1 MAINS
6 SKVDEEQKEVL
17 KSATIRR
24 LFSYL
29 KNYKRQVAVV
39 LVVLAVTIAI
49 STVNPLLLE
58 YAIDVNIAQKD
69 WRGLVALCVFM
80 VVINLVYA
88 AGVRLRMLL
97 MARITNNILLEIRD
111 ELYTHIQTLSF
122 SFFDTRPAGKILAR
136 IIGDVNSLKDVLND
150 GVTKLIPNILT
161 IIAILV
167 IMMIK
172 NIWLSL
178 SAILV
183 LPLIAVGMYFIQIV
197 AHKRWQTF
205 RKKSSNVTAY
215 IHEDFSGIR
224 IIKSF
229 TAEQESQG
237 EFDRLLLEHQN
248 SFIHAVRLADG
259 FSAVIEVTWGIGT
272 FLLYFIG
279 ISVLGVDAVPIG
291 TFTAFAM
298 YLTMFWDPIQNLAGF
313 YNKLITN
320 LSAAER
326 IFEIL
331 DTPAEVADKPG
342 VTELPPIKGE
352 VTFDHVSF
360 AYSDDPD
367 TLVLKDVSFTA
378 APGETIALVGP
389 TGAGK
394 TTIVNLISRF
404 YNITSGTVRVDGHS
418 LTDVSINSLRA
429 QMGVMTQDNF
439 LFSGTI
445 RDNIAYGKLDATEEE
460 IIAAAKAVH
469 AHDFIIELPDGYD
482 LTVTAPEQA
491 AGVTAH
497 LRDGASTLAF
507 DDIILPA
514 GDLNGAGLTP
524 LTVLPYVVQA
534 IRSGYVDLTWT
545 EDGLQ
550 VVQLITDDHTAVRL
564 YLDGTVP
571 QCAELSVDDTLC
583 LRCTM
588 ENWNLEQGSMNDESQ
603 DPNLGRDQ
611 SQ

>member
-445 RDNIAYGKLDATEEE
+445 RDNLKWGDPAATDDDLWAACRAAHADEFLSRMPDGLDTDLGQGGCNVSGGQKQRLCIARTLLKHPKVLIFDDSTSAVDTATESGIRHALAGLGSVTKL
-460 IIAAAKAVH
+460 IIAQRITSVQSADLIVILDDGRLHAVGTHDELLAKDTIYQEIYHSQMKGGDA
-469 AHDFIIELPDGYD
+469 DG
-482 LTVTAPEQA
+482 E
-491 AGVTAH
+491 
-497 LRDGASTLAF
+497 
-507 DDIILPA
+507 
-514 GDLNGAGLTP
+514 
-524 LTVLPYVVQA
+524 A
-534 IRSGYVDLTWT
+534 IR
-545 EDGLQ
+545 
-550 VVQLITDDHTAVRL
+550 R
-564 YLDGTVP
+564 
-571 QCAELSVDDTLC
+571 
-583 LRCTM
+583 
-588 ENWNLEQGSMNDESQ
+588 
-603 DPNLGRDQ
+603 
-611 SQ
+611 

>member
-197 AHKRWQTF
+197 AHKRRSGKNLPMLRRISMRTSPVSA
-205 RKKSSNVTAY
+205 SSRA
-215 IHEDFSGIR
+215 
-224 IIKSF
+224 
-229 TAEQESQG
+229 
-237 EFDRLLLEHQN
+237 
-248 SFIHAVRLADG
+248 
-259 FSAVIEVTWGIGT
+259 
-272 FLLYFIG
+272 
-279 ISVLGVDAVPIG
+279 
-291 TFTAFAM
+291 
-298 YLTMFWDPIQNLAGF
+298 
-313 YNKLITN
+313 
-320 LSAAER
+320 
-326 IFEIL
+326 
-331 DTPAEVADKPG
+331 
-342 VTELPPIKGE
+342 LPQ
-352 VTFDHVSF
+352 
-360 AYSDDPD
+360 
-367 TLVLKDVSFTA
+367 
-378 APGETIALVGP
+378 
-389 TGAGK
+389 
-394 TTIVNLISRF
+394 SR
-404 YNITSGTVRVDGHS
+404 NRRAS
-418 LTDVSINSLRA
+418 LTGFFLSIR
-429 QMGVMTQDNF
+429 
-439 LFSGTI
+439 
-445 RDNIAYGKLDATEEE
+445 
-460 IIAAAKAVH
+460 
-469 AHDFIIELPDGYD
+469 
-482 LTVTAPEQA
+482 
-491 AGVTAH
+491 
-497 LRDGASTLAF
+497 
-507 DDIILPA
+507 
-514 GDLNGAGLTP
+514 TP
-524 LTVLPYVVQA
+524 LSM
-534 IRSGYVDLTWT
+534 RSAWRMVFPL
-545 EDGLQ
+545 
-550 VVQLITDDHTAVRL
+550 
-564 YLDGTVP
+564 
-571 QCAELSVDDTLC
+571 
-583 LRCTM
+583 
-588 ENWNLEQGSMNDESQ
+588 
-603 DPNLGRDQ
+603 
-611 SQ
+611 

>member
-183 LPLIAVGMYFIQIV
+183 LPLIAIGMYFIQIV

-360 AYSDDPD
+360 AYSD
-367 TLVLKDVSFTA
+367 

-482 LTVTAPEQA
+482 TEISE
-491 AGVTAH
+491 
-497 LRDGASTLAF
+497 RGARLSNGQRQLLAF
-507 DDIILPA
+507 ARTMVSDPRILILDEATSSIDTQTEIQVQQGIESLLKGRTSFIIAHRLSTIKNA
-514 GDLNGAGLTP
+514 DRIF
-524 LTVLPYVVQA
+524 V
-534 IRSGYVDLTWT
+534 I
-545 EDGLQ
+545 
-550 VVQLITDDHTAVRL
+550 DH
-564 YLDGTVP
+564 GKIF
-571 QCAELSVDDTLC
+571 
-583 LRCTM
+583 
-588 ENWNLEQGSMNDESQ
+588 EQGTHDELMAKQGAYSQ
-603 DPNLGRDQ
+603 LYQAQFRRV
-611 SQ
+611 S

>member
-69 WRGLVALCVFM
+69 WRGLIALCVFM

-197 AHKRWQTF
+197 K
-205 RKKSSNVTAY
+205 
-215 IHEDFSGIR
+215 
-224 IIKSF
+224 
-229 TAEQESQG
+229 
-237 EFDRLLLEHQN
+237 
-248 SFIHAVRLADG
+248 
-259 FSAVIEVTWGIGT
+259 
-272 FLLYFIG
+272 
-279 ISVLGVDAVPIG
+279 
-291 TFTAFAM
+291 
-298 YLTMFWDPIQNLAGF
+298 
-313 YNKLITN
+313 
-320 LSAAER
+320 
-326 IFEIL
+326 
-331 DTPAEVADKPG
+331 
-342 VTELPPIKGE
+342 
-352 VTFDHVSF
+352 
-360 AYSDDPD
+360 
-367 TLVLKDVSFTA
+367 
-378 APGETIALVGP
+378 
-389 TGAGK
+389 
-394 TTIVNLISRF
+394 
-404 YNITSGTVRVDGHS
+404 SGTYS
-418 LTDVSINSLRA
+418 
-429 QMGVMTQDNF
+429 
-439 LFSGTI
+439 
-445 RDNIAYGKLDATEEE
+445 
-460 IIAAAKAVH
+460 AAAKQLYLSQPALSKAVKH
-469 AHDFIIELPDGYD
+469 LEGWGPSCLSRGTSAVSRPMWDGC
-482 LTVTAPEQA
+482 
-491 AGVTAH
+491 
-497 LRDGASTLAF
+497 F
-507 DDIILPA
+507 
-514 GDLNGAGLTP
+514 LNGD
-524 LTVLPYVVQA
+524 
-534 IRSGYVDLTWT
+534 S
-545 EDGLQ
+545 
-550 VVQLITDDHTAVRL
+550 
-564 YLDGTVP
+564 
-571 QCAELSVDDTLC
+571 S
-583 LRCTM
+583 
-588 ENWNLEQGSMNDESQ
+588 
-603 DPNLGRDQ
+603 
-611 SQ
+611 

>member
-183 LPLIAVGMYFIQIV
+183 LPLIAIGMYFIQIV

-205 RKKSSNVTAY
+205 RKKIFQCYGVYPRGLLRYPHHQELYRRA
-215 IHEDFSGIR
+215 GI
-224 IIKSF
+224 
-229 TAEQESQG
+229 
-237 EFDRLLLEHQN
+237 
-248 SFIHAVRLADG
+248 
-259 FSAVIEVTWGIGT
+259 
-272 FLLYFIG
+272 
-279 ISVLGVDAVPIG
+279 
-291 TFTAFAM
+291 
-298 YLTMFWDPIQNLAGF
+298 AG
-313 YNKLITN
+313 
-320 LSAAER
+320 
-326 IFEIL
+326 
-331 DTPAEVADKPG
+331 
-342 VTELPPIKGE
+342 
-352 VTFDHVSF
+352 
-360 AYSDDPD
+360 
-367 TLVLKDVSFTA
+367 
-378 APGETIALVGP
+378 
-389 TGAGK
+389 
-394 TTIVNLISRF
+394 
-404 YNITSGTVRVDGHS
+404 RV
-418 LTDVSINSLRA
+418 
-429 QMGVMTQDNF
+429 
-439 LFSGTI
+439 
-445 RDNIAYGKLDATEEE
+445 
-460 IIAAAKAVH
+460 
-469 AHDFIIELPDGYD
+469 
-482 LTVTAPEQA
+482 
-491 AGVTAH
+491 
-497 LRDGASTLAF
+497 
-507 DDIILPA
+507 
-514 GDLNGAGLTP
+514 
-524 LTVLPYVVQA
+524 
-534 IRSGYVDLTWT
+534 
-545 EDGLQ
+545 
-550 VVQLITDDHTAVRL
+550 
-564 YLDGTVP
+564 
-571 QCAELSVDDTLC
+571 
-583 LRCTM
+583 
-588 ENWNLEQGSMNDESQ
+588 
-603 DPNLGRDQ
+603 
-611 SQ
+611 